1 MTKLAAQFG
10 LLDDMKSKW
19 ETSLRP
25 GIDLAATLLNIHSA
39 RLSLQP
45 ETMILSEP
53 LALRAARLWN
63 SVSDVRRPLVLA
75 GTIFLQVLALAM
87 SMFMALQYFLTGD
100 PFPIVLMH
108 SPILWPLTVLCVD
121 QSCQSPISE
130 LLSKSLS
137 ARQILLYGQ
146 LPQFRKS
153 RRIRPQLPD
162 LVLDGLL
169 LDRGEESGETIL
181 EAWEFGK
188 CCRGPY
194 VDVAVVRLNQTPIPP
209 RPS

>member
-1 MTKLAAQFG
+1 M
-10 LLDDMKSKW
+10 
-19 ETSLRP
+19 
-25 GIDLAATLLNIHSA
+25 
-39 RLSLQP
+39 
-45 ETMILSEP
+45 
-53 LALRAARLWN
+53 
-63 SVSDVRRPLVLA
+63 
-75 GTIFLQVLALAM
+75 
-87 SMFMALQYFLTGD
+87 LTGD

-108 SPILWPLTVLCVD
+108 SPILGLCVD
-121 QSCQSPISE
+121 SLVRVPFQNYCQSHCQLGKFFCTE
-130 LLSKSLS
+130 K
-137 ARQILLYGQ
+137 

-153 RRIRPQLPD
+153 RRIRPHLPD

>member
-1 MTKLAAQFG
+1 MDNELSSVTKLAAQFG

-25 GIDLAATLLNIHSA
+25 GIDLLNFIIHSA

-87 SMFMALQYFLTGD
+87 SMFMALQYFLRYA
-100 PFPIVLMH
+100 H
-108 SPILWPLTVLCVD
+108 
-121 QSCQSPISE
+121 
-130 LLSKSLS
+130 
-137 ARQILLYGQ
+137 
-146 LPQFRKS
+146 
-153 RRIRPQLPD
+153 RRPVPNC
-162 LVLDGLL
+162 
-169 LDRGEESGETIL
+169 SHAFSNT
-181 EAWEFGK
+181 WSM
-188 CCRGPY
+188 C
-194 VDVAVVRLNQTPIPP
+194 
-209 RPS
+209 